1 VKTVVKSTKDIKKI
15 EDEIALGQIEEVIE
29 MAKDELELVSF
40 YIEHKGWEQVEEAQQ
55 EADTMVASMADSIYF
70 TNPNAKAKFVPP
82 PPPPPPAA
90 PAAPAAPAK
99 KP

>member
-1 VKTVVKSTKDIKKI
+1 VETVINGTKDIKKI
-15 EDEIALGQIEEVIE
+15 ENEIALGQIEEVIE

-40 YIEHKGWEQVEEAQQ
+40 YIENKGWEQVEEAQQ
-55 EADTMVASMADSIYF
+55 EADTMIASMADSIYF

-82 PPPPPPAA
+82 PPAAPAAPVA
-90 PAAPAAPAK
+90 PAAPAAK